1 MERRETWSRASV
13 DAYGYARDWRGGETW
28 SVLASKDGT
37 AGSLY
42 TVCLAQLYIDGLG
55 EETITPM
62 NDDVRFVGIDAYE
75 EAAEC
80 YDFRR

>member
-1 MERRETWSRASV
+1 MKIETWSLAST

-37 AGSLY
+37 AGTLY

-55 EETITPM
+55 EEYISPM
-62 NDDVRFVGIDAYE
+62 NDIRFIGENAYD

>member
-1 MERRETWSRASV
+1 MNEKWSRASV
-13 DAYGYARDWRGGETW
+13 DAYGYARDWRGGESW
-28 SVLASKDGT
+28 SVLASKNGT

-42 TVCLAQLYIDGLG
+42 TVCLAQLYRDVDGV
-55 EETITPM
+55 ETITPIDC
-62 NDDVRFVGIDAYE
+62 NRFVGVDAYE

>member
-1 MERRETWSRASV
+1 MNETWTRVSV
-13 DAYGYARDWRGGETW
+13 DSCGYCRDWRGGESW

-62 NDDVRFVGIDAYE
+62 NDVRFVGVDAYE